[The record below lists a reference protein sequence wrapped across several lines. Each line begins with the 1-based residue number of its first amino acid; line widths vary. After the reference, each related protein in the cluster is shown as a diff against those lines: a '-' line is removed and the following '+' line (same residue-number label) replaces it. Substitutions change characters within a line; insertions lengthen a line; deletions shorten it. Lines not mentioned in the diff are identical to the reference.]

1 MMPSDATGVLT
12 YPIEVSQV
20 MSMAGSH
27 GTALGS
33 TRVGSTG
40 ARIAVG
46 STGAGTGAGTGV
58 GTGVGTGAG
67 TGVGTGAGVG
77 TETGAGTGTGVGVE
91 ITLFMLELIL
101 VLELVL
107 VLELE
112 IELVSTD
119 PGVVS
124 VLVVD
129 DEVETVLGVTTAA
142 AVVVSGT
149 TAGFT
154 VTGVIDADC
163 AELVVDADADDD
175 KLVVVDE
182 AADVVDALDAA
193 VVVSTVGVTGVGVG

>member
-1 MMPSDATGVLT
+1 MRILQFHSHMMPSDATGVLT

-46 STGAGTGAGTGV
+46 STGAGTGV
-58 GTGVGTGAG
+58 G